1 MEKGHN
7 FIHDAFFKEIYSQTK
22 YCLDIFRLIFTP
34 KQFAL
39 FDWDTLIS
47 EATVAVDSK
56 WKETRADLVFS
67 VKLKQIKKPVRIIFL
82 LEHKSY
88 QNPMLLKQL
97 LAYQVDRYLK
107 EDCPIIPILVYHGRE
122 KAWRA
127 TLSFQK
133 SLVDLTP
140 EIEREFGQNIFN
152 FTCKLLNIQNI
163 DVQRGKA
170 RTLTS
175 RPILYILRHIWQVD
189 ATVLAQLFKIGEKL
203 TAEERDVLVKR
214 SIDYAR
220 GYNRS
225 LTWQVVERIE
235 QDTIKNEE
243 KKIMPVLKS
252 FLDEAVEEA
261 VEEGLKKGLKKGL
274 EKGLEKGRQEVALKM
289 IKGGV
294 DLRTILDCT
303 GLSEKEL
310 ERLRKQAA

>member
-7 FIHDAFFKEIYSQTK
+7 FIHDAFFKEIYSQK
-22 YCLDIFRLIFTP
+22 RYCLDIFRLIFTP

-39 FDWDTLIS
+39 FDWDTLKS
-47 EATVAVDSK
+47 EATVSVDNQWREK
-56 WKETRADLVFS
+56 RADLVFS
-67 VKLKQIKKPVRIIFL
+67 VKLKRIKKPVRIIFL

-88 QNPMLLKQL
+88 QYPILLKQL
-97 LAYQVDRYLK
+97 LAYQVAQYIK
-107 EDCPIIPILVYHGRE
+107 EDCPIIPILIYHGRE
-122 KAWRA
+122 KTWQAP
-127 TLSFQK
+127 LSFQK
-133 SLVDLTP
+133 SLVGLTP

-175 RPILYILRHIWQVD
+175 RPILYIMRHVWQVD
-189 ATVLAQLFKIGEKL
+189 AEVLAQLFKIGEKL
-203 TAEERDVLVKR
+203 TAEERDVLIKR

-220 GYNRS
+220 GCNRS

-235 QDTIKNEE
+235 QDTIKSKE

-252 FLDEAVEEA
+252 FIDEAA
-261 VEEGLKKGLKKGL
+261 EEGLKKGRQ
-274 EKGLEKGRQEVALKM
+274 EGLEKGRQEIALKM

-294 DLRTILDCT
+294 DPKTILDCT

>member
-1 MEKGHN
+1 MKKGHN
-7 FIHDAFFKEIYSQTK
+7 FIHDAFFKEIYSQTR

-39 FDWDTLIS
+39 FDWDTLKS
-47 EATVAVDSK
+47 EATVAVDDK

-67 VKLKQIKKPVRIIFL
+67 VKLKRIKKPVRIIFL
-82 LEHKSY
+82 LEHKSH
-88 QNPMLLKQL
+88 QNPKLLKQL
-97 LAYQVDRYLK
+97 LTYQVNRYLK

-127 TLSFQK
+127 ALSFQK
-133 SLVDLTP
+133 SLVGLTP
-140 EIEREFGQNIFN
+140 EIEREFGQNILN

-170 RTLTS
+170 RILTS
-175 RPILYILRHIWQVD
+175 RPILYIMRHVWQVD
-189 ATVLAQLFKIGEKL
+189 AKVLAQLFKIGEKL
-203 TAEERDVLVKR
+203 TAEERDVLIKR

-225 LTWQVVERIE
+225 FTWQVVERIE
-235 QDTIKNEE
+235 QDTIKSEE

-252 FLDEAVEEA
+252 FLDEAVEE
-261 VEEGLKKGLKKGL
+261 GLKKGRQKGRQ
-274 EKGLEKGRQEVALKM
+274 EGRQKGRQEVALKL
-289 IKGGV
+289 IKSGV
-294 DLRTILDCT
+294 DLKTVLDCT

-310 ERLRKQAA
+310 AQLRKQAA

>member
-1 MEKGHN
+1 MKKDNRVEGKLNKQKVPAKKGHN
-7 FIHDAFFKEIYSQTK
+7 FIHDAFFKEIYAQER

-39 FDWDTLIS
+39 FDWDTLKS
-47 EATVAVDSK
+47 EATVSVDSK
-56 WKETRADLVFS
+56 WKEARADLVFS
-67 VKLKQIKKPVRIIFL
+67 VKLKRIKKPVRIIFL

-97 LAYQVDRYLK
+97 LTYQVDRYLK

-122 KAWRA
+122 KTWRA
-127 TLSFQK
+127 ALSFQK
-133 SLVDLTP
+133 SLVNLTP
-140 EIEREFGQNIFN
+140 DIEREFGQNILN

-163 DVQRGKA
+163 DVQRGRA

-175 RPILYILRHIWQVD
+175 RPILYIMRHIWQVD
-189 ATVLAQLFKIGEKL
+189 AKVLARLFKIGEKL
-203 TAEERDVLVKR
+203 TVEERDALIRR

-235 QDTIKNEE
+235 QNTIKNEE

-252 FLDEAVEEA
+252 FLDEATEK
-261 VEEGLKKGLKKGL
+261 GLKRGRKKGL
-274 EKGLEKGRQEVALKM
+274 EEGAQKG
-289 IKGGV
+289 
-294 DLRTILDCT
+294 T
-303 GLSEKEL
+303 
-310 ERLRKQAA
+310 